1 MQNHF
6 IFLIENVVINVF
18 GSGPAIMDFKVE
30 EPWNNEKYCRPPWLA
45 ERKNF
50 WILDA
55 LEWPKQKHFD
65 PNKNPLT
72 VSALKLFL
80 SFTSLLYF
88 CYAKKWGGRDM
99 YVANPV
105 DANKGHL
112 TKWCYSQIFKFLI
125 TSVL

>member
-65 PNKNPLT
+65 PNKNPLI
-72 VSALKLFL
+72 VSALKLFP
-80 SFTSLLYF
+80 LLPFYIF
-88 CYAKKWGGRDM
+88 ATQKSEEEGTCM
-99 YVANPV
+99 L
-105 DANKGHL
+105 L
-112 TKWCYSQIFKFLI
+112 TLWMQIKDTWPNDVILKYSN
-125 TSVL
+125 S